1 MHSLYR
7 IGYNNNINK
16 NNGNSNSNSNSK
28 SERGEQLTQ
37 GLTAVLPANKK

>member
-16 NNGNSNSNSNSK
+16 NNGNSNSNS
-28 SERGEQLTQ
+28 ERGEQLTQ

>member
-7 IGYNNNINK
+7 IGYNNN
-16 NNGNSNSNSNSK
+16 NNNNNNNNSNNNN